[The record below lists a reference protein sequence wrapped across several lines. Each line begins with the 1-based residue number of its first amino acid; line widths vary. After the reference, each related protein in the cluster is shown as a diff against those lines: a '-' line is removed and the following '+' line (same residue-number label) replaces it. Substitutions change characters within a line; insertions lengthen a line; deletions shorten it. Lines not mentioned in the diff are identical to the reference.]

1 MIYIYIYIFISML
14 SCYFLYFI
22 FWLCRRILSK
32 GDGLISTCGR
42 CLPASLKHTHVRI
55 YTPSI
60 LFTHIIYLHTYY
72 YYLHQSQAFL
82 SQPFSKASHVHHY
95 FPHHALASNSA
106 PRVFIVFD
114 HPTVQTVGLFRP
126 SFLPRNRLPNLLL
139 QKPAPPLGLVHRP
152 VVHLAVTDHR
162 REPPGGTASHHCDGE
177 PGKCGVHSQ
186 DQLLQL
192 PQGQAPHRVPR
203 RLARVRHI
211 QR

>member
-1 MIYIYIYIFISML
+1 MWSYSPCL
-14 SCYFLYFI
+14 SQTL
-22 FWLCRRILSK
+22 
-32 GDGLISTCGR
+32 T
-42 CLPASLKHTHVRI
+42 HTYVRI
-55 YTPSI
+55 YTPSL
-60 LFTHIIYLHTYY
+60 LFTLIIYYYHTYY
-72 YYLHQSQAFL
+72 YYCCYYLDQSQAFL

-95 FPHHALASNSA
+95 FPHHTLASNSA
-106 PRVFIVFD
+106 PPIFLVFD
-114 HPTVQTVGLFRP
+114 HPTVQTVRLFRP

-162 REPPGGTASHHCDGE
+162 SAPPGRKASHHCDGE

-203 RLARVRHI
+203 RLSRVRHI

>member
-1 MIYIYIYIFISML
+1 MWSYSPCLSQTHTHTRTYIYPL
-14 SCYFLYFI
+14 
-22 FWLCRRILSK
+22 
-32 GDGLISTCGR
+32 
-42 CLPASLKHTHVRI
+42 LP
-55 YTPSI
+55 
-60 LFTHIIYLHTYY
+60 LHPYHLLLPHRPTTYY
-72 YYLHQSQAFL
+72 YCCYYLDQSQAFL
-82 SQPFSKASHVHHY
+82 SQPFSKASHGHHY
-95 FPHHALASNSA
+95 FPHHILASNSA
-106 PRVFIVFD
+106 PPIFLVFD
-114 HPTVQTVGLFRP
+114 HPTVQTVCLFRP

-162 REPPGGTASHHCDGE
+162 SAPPGRTASHHCDGE

-203 RLARVRHI
+203 RLSRVRHI